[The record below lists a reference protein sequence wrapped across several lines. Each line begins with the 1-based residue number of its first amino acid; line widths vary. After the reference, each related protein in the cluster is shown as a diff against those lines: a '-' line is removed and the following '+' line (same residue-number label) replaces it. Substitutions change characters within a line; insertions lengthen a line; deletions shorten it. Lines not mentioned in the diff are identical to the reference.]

1 MLRPVATASGASTS
15 GAAPTTSDP
24 QLPTTC
30 WPASA
35 AAVAQYLQARHPH
48 LAGAEVNVDG
58 RGVCCYATENDT
70 PEGRARN
77 RRVEISFW
85 RVPSDL

>member
-1 MLRPVATASGASTS
+1 ML
-15 GAAPTTSDP
+15 
-24 QLPTTC
+24 
-30 WPASA
+30 
-35 AAVAQYLQARHPH
+35 
-48 LAGAEVNVDG
+48 DG